1 MGGVGGGRRGARS
14 GREAESGRGVG
25 RGRAPLAVVD
35 FEAGEVKVHDFA
47 LELEWLVEGV
57 RGDDG
62 GGRHGHGGDGEAAG
76 WRDGARLYKVAS
88 AMEGQIE
95 EI

>member
-1 MGGVGGGRRGARS
+1 M
-14 GREAESGRGVG
+14 
-25 RGRAPLAVVD
+25 VD
-35 FEAGEVKVHDFA
+35 LQAGEVKVHDFA
-47 LELEWLVEGV
+47 FELEGLMEAV
-57 RGDDG
+57 RSDNG
-62 GGRHGHGGDGEAAG
+62 GRRHGHGGDGEAAG